1 MTRGWTGQTSS
12 PVTDTL
18 ITDVTTLPDQ
28 NGSGGAAA
36 SMAASNGLL
45 AQLQQLISNA
55 AAAPITREFAVRATE
70 LAALA
75 AEKAGP
81 AARSLAS

>member
-1 MTRGWTGQTSS
+1 MDGQEQTSS
-12 PVTDTL
+12 PVTDTRV
-18 ITDVTTLPDQ
+18 TDLTTVPDQ
-28 NGSGGAAA
+28 IGSGGAAA
-36 SMAASNGLL
+36 STAASNGML
-45 AQLQQLISNA
+45 AQLQQLMSNV
-55 AAAPITREFAVRATE
+55 AAAPITREFAARTAE